1 MLCYFAISFTHFQKR
16 KKCSGILIVWN
27 LGAGYMGADGTIF
40 STCLYILHKV
50 CVLGGGHQ

>member
-1 MLCYFAISFTHFQKR
+1 MLFCHFLYTFSEK